1 MDAAGGVRFSAQGGV
16 MKILISGASGFI
28 GKALVSSLAKE
39 HQVYTLVRK
48 RKGKSGGKEI
58 FWDIEK
64 GDIETEDDFDA
75 IINLA
80 GENVSSGRW
89 SDKRKEAILSS
100 RVMATRTLVQFVLK
114 KKNPPT
120 TFINASAIGYYGI
133 NSTELKTE
141 ESKRGDGFLAT
152 VCEEWERALL
162 PVKDRGV
169 RTVFLRTGIVLGHGG
184 GVLAKM
190 ALPFSLC
197 LGGVIGD
204 GSQSMSWVALDDLV
218 SAVGFILTDKQI
230 QGPVNMVSP
239 NPVSNREF
247 TKELSKAMRRPALIP
262 MPKAIVR
269 LMFGQMGDELLLS
282 SQKVAPEKLLKNG
295 FRFRFGTLDQ
305 ALEHYIR

>member
-1 MDAAGGVRFSAQGGV
+1 

-28 GKALVSSLAKE
+28 GKALVASLQKE
-39 HQVYTLVRK
+39 HQVYTLVRELK
-48 RKGKSGGKEI
+48 NRGTGNEI
-58 FWDIEK
+58 FWNIEK
-64 GDIETEDDFDA
+64 GCIDTEEDFDA

-80 GENVSSGRW
+80 GENVSAGRW
-89 SDKRKEAILSS
+89 TDRRKESILTS
-100 RVMATRTLVQFVLK
+100 RVLATRTLVQFVLK
-114 KKNPPT
+114 KKNPPS

-133 NSTELKTE
+133 NSGETKTE

-169 RTVFLRTGIVLGHGG
+169 RTVFLRIGVVLGHGG
-184 GVLAKM
+184 GVLAKL

-197 LGGVIGD
+197 LGGVVGD

-218 SAVGFILTDKQI
+218 SAVEHVLKNAEI
-230 QGPVNMVSP
+230 QGPVNVVSP

-247 TKELSKAMRRPALIP
+247 TAELSKAMNRPALFP

-282 SQKVAPEKLLKNG
+282 SQKVHPEKLLRSG
-295 FRFRFGTLDQ
+295 FIFRFGNLDQ
-305 ALEHYIR
+305 ALPEYVR